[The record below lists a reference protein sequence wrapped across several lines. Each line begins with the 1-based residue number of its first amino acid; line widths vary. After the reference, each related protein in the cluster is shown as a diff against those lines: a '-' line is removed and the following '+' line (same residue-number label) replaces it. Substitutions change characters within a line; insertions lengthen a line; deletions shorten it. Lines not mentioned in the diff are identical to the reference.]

1 MSDFNEEVNEQAS
14 DIEQIGGEAEYNSEN
29 DSDINLEGGSVS
41 RTVLNTAKNI
51 AGIPLLPL
59 NMLTGATKGA
69 LMEIPRAVG
78 LSRISALAF
87 KHPIITNTKVNQSNI
102 GNQVVMDK
110 RFQRA
115 VKCATN
121 PVDDHGI
128 TQYEAFD
135 LFNSFKEC
143 TEELIDELIK
153 YFIKAKYDQNLFIE
167 MEWEKRYGNHDKA
180 WKVNIVKQ
188 AANAARRQGI
198 GGDSMKLDNK
208 GKPEAFTEKIN
219 AYRVKAMGATVKG
232 GDTPKDSPF
241 KNTDFNEGNMSLRY
255 PANFKT
261 KDTDQK
267 NPTFLKLMKLEELDN
282 MIQHLYNIKKIFTIM
297 TDSGKAR
304 NFINPEDGAGTNAK
318 EKYLK
323 AMNLEGSED
332 LINEGLFDDKG
343 DSNFKNK
350 SLFSK
355 DNTLNTISLSDANDE
370 KIKYLKKY
378 YSLTTEKMS
387 DNVQERGN
395 NPGDIV
401 ISLPPKFLI
410 DSLIDEEKYI

>member
-1 MSDFNEEVNEQAS
+1 DFNEEVNEQAS
-14 DIEQIGGEAEYNSEN
+14 DIEQIGGEANYDSEN
-29 DSDINLEGGSVS
+29 DSDIDLEGGSVS

-180 WKVNIVKQ
+180 WTVNVAKQ
-188 AANAARRQGI
+188 AANAARRSSIGI
-198 GGDSMKLDNK
+198 GGDSMKLDDK
-208 GKPEAFTEKIN
+208 KKPEAFTEKIT
-219 AYRVKAMGATVKG
+219 AYRVKALGATVKG

-241 KNTDFNEGNMSLRY
+241 KNTDFNEGNISRRY

-261 KDTDQK
+261 KDTDKK

-304 NFINPEDGAGTNAK
+304 YFINPEDGAGTNAK

-332 LINEGLFDDKG
+332 LINKGLFDDKG
-343 DSNFKNK
+343 DSENGVIFDKK
-350 SLFSK
+350 EAF
-355 DNTLNTISLSDANDE
+355 NTISLSDANDE

-378 YSLTTEKMS
+378 YSLISKDDQEKD
-387 DNVQERGN
+387 DNS
-395 NPGDIV
+395 GDIV
-401 ISLPPKFLI
+401 I
-410 DSLIDEEKYI
+410 

>member
-1 MSDFNEEVNEQAS
+1 
-14 DIEQIGGEAEYNSEN
+14 
-29 DSDINLEGGSVS
+29 
-41 RTVLNTAKNI
+41 RW
-51 AGIPLLPL
+51 
-59 NMLTGATKGA
+59 
-69 LMEIPRAVG
+69 
-78 LSRISALAF
+78 AF
-87 KHPIITNTKVNQSNI
+87 EHPIITNTKVNQSNI

-180 WKVNIVKQ
+180 WSINVAKR
-188 AANAARRQGI
+188 AANAARRQAI
-198 GGDSMKLDNK
+198 GGQSMQLVD
-208 GKPEAFTEKIN
+208 GKPDAFTEKIS
-219 AYRVKAMGATVKG
+219 AYRVKALGATIKG
-232 GDTPKDSPF
+232 GDSQKYSPF
-241 KNTDFNEGNMSLRY
+241 ENTDYREKDGVSHRY
-255 PANFKT
+255 PHDW
-261 KDTDQK
+261 KDDLK
-267 NPTFLKLMKLEELDN
+267 DGEKPPFLKLMKLEELDN

-304 NFINPEDGAGTNAK
+304 NFINPEDGVGTNAK

-323 AMNLEGSED
+323 AMNLEGSEH
-332 LINEGLFDDKG
+332 LINKGLFNTTNG

-350 SLFSK
+350 SLFSN
-355 DNTLNTISLSDANDE
+355 DNNLNTISLSNDNDE
-370 KIKYLKKY
+370 KMKYLKKY
-378 YSLTTEKMS
+378 YCLNDQKTDE
-387 DNVQERGN
+387 
-395 NPGDIV
+395 NPGDLV

-410 DSLIDEEKYI
+410 DSLKRERKEKKNIKLILY

>member
-14 DIEQIGGEAEYNSEN
+14 DIEQIGGEANYDSEN
-29 DSDINLEGGSVS
+29 DSDIDLEGGSVS

-180 WKVNIVKQ
+180 WTVNVAKQ
-188 AANAARRQGI
+188 AANAARRSSIGI
-198 GGDSMKLDNK
+198 GGDSMKLDDK
-208 GKPEAFTEKIN
+208 KKPEAFTEKIT
-219 AYRVKAMGATVKG
+219 AYRVKALGATVKG

-241 KNTDFNEGNMSLRY
+241 KNTDFNEGNISRRY

-261 KDTDQK
+261 KDTDKK

-304 NFINPEDGAGTNAK
+304 NFINPEDDAGTNAK

-343 DSNFKNK
+343 DSENGDIFDKEEA
-350 SLFSK
+350 F
-355 DNTLNTISLSDANDE
+355 NTISLSDANDE

-378 YSLTTEKMS
+378 YSLSTEKMF
-387 DNVQERGN
+387 DDGQERGN